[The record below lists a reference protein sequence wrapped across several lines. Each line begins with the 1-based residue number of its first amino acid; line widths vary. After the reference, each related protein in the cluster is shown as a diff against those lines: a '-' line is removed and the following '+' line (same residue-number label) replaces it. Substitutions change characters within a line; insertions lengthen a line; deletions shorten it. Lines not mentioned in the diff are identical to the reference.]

1 MCELGATCLHSRVDV
16 DLEDWPVINKW
27 MNGVLNNIT
36 DLNLATS
43 VDYLDLSDQS
53 EDTGYSRTNPF
64 TSTMTVNAV
73 YTIII
78 VIVLAIHIA
87 CFS

>member
-1 MCELGATCLHSRVDV
+1 MCELGAICLYSRVDV

>member
-1 MCELGATCLHSRVDV
+1 M
-16 DLEDWPVINKW
+16 INKW

-43 VDYLDLSDQS
+43 IDYLDLSDQS

>member
-1 MCELGATCLHSRVDV
+1 MCELGAICLHSRVDV

>member
-1 MCELGATCLHSRVDV
+1 M
-16 DLEDWPVINKW
+16 INKW

>member
-1 MCELGATCLHSRVDV
+1 M
-16 DLEDWPVINKW
+16 INKW

-78 VIVLAIHIA
+78 IVIVLAIHIA